1 MIRGLKDL
9 LIGGTRNKMTKREVA
24 MRLVKA
30 FGLIK
35 AHGLFSESGEQDKMS
50 EAVAM
55 ACGELMFDE
64 ILNERSKIW
73 EEQE

>member
-1 MIRGLKDL
+1 MMNGLRDSV
-9 LIGGTRNKMTKREVA
+9 IGGMRNKMTKREAA
-24 MRLVKA
+24 MQLVKA

-35 AHGLFSESGEQDKMS
+35 AHGLYSASGEQDKMS